1 MARSTYGTAR
11 WTRSRSPSPWPKR
24 TGPRG
29 RAPRGVSLGLDRFD
43 VSAGEPPALI
53 EARWDGAAPGEA
65 TSWSL
70 HSLRTDAGHAAAV
83 AVRRPR
89 VEVIVRAAAPL
100 PTVPVRYRIHRGQ
113 TVLLRTRIAAVHRL
127 SPLRPVLPR
136 RPGDR
141 VRWEGLKGSS
151 RSLAI
156 SAAAREFPG
165 LTLVVAP
172 DAAAADALR
181 TEIAFFSAA
190 TSHPGGVPGHPLDPA
205 GAASPSTGG
214 RPAPPVP
221 AGAQEPPTP
230 LLHLP
235 DWETLPYDALSP
247 HQDIVSER
255 LATLYALPGVRRG
268 ILVAT
273 AATLLGRIAPRG
285 FVEGNSLLLS
295 VGDRLDLDA
304 TRRRFEVGG
313 YRCVSQVMEHGEFAV
328 RGSLL
333 DLFPTGA
340 ARPYRID
347 LFDAEVD
354 TIRTFDPESQRSLDR
369 TDSVRLLPAREFPLD
384 EAAIGRFRAAWR
396 TRFEGNPNACPV
408 YRDVSGGFAPA
419 GIEYWLPL
427 FFDRTGTLFDYL
439 PGSVLVVE
447 LPRARDQASA
457 FWEDTGERYEQRRH
471 DAERPVPPPGDLF
484 LSPDA
489 LAGELAAYPRVVV
502 RADPADAGT
511 DRDAASDRDPGAPPP
526 PADATAL
533 GAPRTTDQSLA
544 RGRFEFATAA
554 APALPADARAP
565 DPFSLFKQFRERFA
579 GRILLLVES
588 PGRHETLV
596 ETLRRHGLD
605 PRRAADWTGFLHD
618 PDETRFGIVLSQVES
633 GVILDDPAIA
643 LLPEALLF
651 GRRTSSR
658 RRRARGRDA
667 ESVIRDLA
675 ELQTGD
681 PVVHEH
687 YGVGRYR
694 GLVTLTAAGVT
705 GEYLNIEYADRDQ
718 LYVPVLSLHLVSRYA
733 GAENAPLHKLG
744 SQQWQRARKAA
755 AERVRDVAAELLEI
769 QARREA
775 RTGNVIA
782 FDTGQ
787 YAAFAEG
794 FPFEETPDQA
804 AAIEATLADLR
815 SERPMDRLVCGDV
828 GFGKTEVA
836 MRAAFSAAMEGW
848 QVAILVPTTLLA
860 QQHFQTFIDRFADW
874 PVRIEQLSRFRSRRH
889 REEITRDLARGRIE
903 VVIGTHRL
911 LQDDVRFK
919 RLGLVIVDEEH
930 RFGVRQKERL
940 KTLRAEVDVLTLTAT
955 PIPRT
960 LNMAL
965 SSLRDL
971 SLIGTAPERRLS
983 IRTFVG
989 QWRPE
994 IIRESILREIRRGG
1008 QVYFVHNRVEDIEE
1022 IADKVEAIVPEA
1034 EIRVAHGQMRE
1045 RNLEEVML
1053 DFYHRRFNV
1062 LVCTTIIESGID
1074 VPTANTILINR
1085 ADRFGLAQ
1093 LHQLRGRVG
1102 RSHQRAYAYLF
1113 APDRR
1118 SMTPDA
1124 AKRMDAI
1131 ESLDDL
1137 GIGFSLAMHDLEIRG
1152 AGEILGADQSGQIEA
1167 IGYSLYTEMLARA
1180 VADLRAGRDPA
1191 FDRPLDHGTEVELHV
1206 PALIPED
1213 YLPDVHARLILYK
1226 RIAGAGS
1233 EDDLRELEVEMIDR
1247 FGPLPAAAKT
1257 LLLVTARKLDAAP
1270 LGIRKIDLGS
1280 GGGRLTFG
1288 EDSEVDPARVVA
1300 LLQSH
1305 PRRFRLDGDRRI
1317 RIRWDLPDL
1326 ASRLAAIDHVVAEL
1340 GAPREAA

>member
-1 MARSTYGTAR
+1 M
-11 WTRSRSPSPWPKR
+11 
-24 TGPRG
+24 
-29 RAPRGVSLGLDRFD
+29 
-43 VSAGEPPALI
+43 
-53 EARWDGAAPGEA
+53 
-65 TSWSL
+65 
-70 HSLRTDAGHAAAV
+70 HH
-83 AVRRPR
+83 
-89 VEVIVRAAAPL
+89 
-100 PTVPVRYRIHRGQ
+100 
-113 TVLLRTRIAAVHRL
+113 L

-136 RPGDR
+136 RAGDR

-151 RSLAI
+151 RSIAI
-156 SAAAREFPG
+156 AAAAREFSG

-172 DAAAADALR
+172 DAANADALR
-181 TEIAFFSAA
+181 TEIAFFTGRTGPVA
-190 TSHPGGVPGHPLDPA
+190 GNA
-205 GAASPSTGG
+205 GAGLDADTKSARPTGEG
-214 RPAPPVP
+214 PPPVSVHP
-221 AGAQEPPTP
+221 AAAPIP

-255 LATLYALPGVRRG
+255 LATLYALPRASRG

-273 AATLLGRIAPRG
+273 AATLSGRVAPRG
-285 FVEGNSLLLS
+285 FVEGNSLLLTK
-295 VGDRLDLDA
+295 GDRLDLEA
-304 TRRRFEVGG
+304 TRRRLELGG

-328 RGSLL
+328 RGSIV

-340 ARPYRID
+340 GHPYRID
-347 LFDAEVD
+347 LFDEEVD
-354 TIRTFDPESQRSLDR
+354 TIRTFDPESQRSIDR
-369 TDSVRLLPAREFPLD
+369 ADSIRLLPAREFPLD
-384 EAAIGRFRAAWR
+384 DAAIGRFRAAWR
-396 TRFEGNPNACPV
+396 ARFEGNPNACPV
-408 YRDVSGGFAPA
+408 YRDVSEGFAPA
-419 GIEYWLPL
+419 GVEYWLPL
-427 FFDRTGTLFDYL
+427 FFESTGTLFDYL
-439 PGSVLVVE
+439 PDAVLVIE
-447 LPRARDQASA
+447 LPRAREQADA
-457 FWEDTGERYEQRRH
+457 FWADTVERHEQRRH
-471 DAERPVPPPGDLF
+471 DVERPVPPPGELF
-484 LSPDA
+484 LAPDEF
-489 LAGELAAYPRVVV
+489 AGALAAYPRVVI
-502 RADPADAGT
+502 RSDPADAAKDG
-511 DRDAASDRDPGAPPP
+511 DAGAGSNE
-526 PADATAL
+526 TGL
-533 GAPRTTDQSLA
+533 GPSAGAAELTPPRTSGSDLA
-544 RGRFEFATAA
+544 RGRIEYLTSA
-554 APALPADARAP
+554 APALRVHSRAP
-565 DPFSLFKQFRERFA
+565 DPFALFKQFRERFA

-588 PGRHETLV
+588 PGRLEMLV
-596 ETLRRHGLD
+596 ETLRRHDLR
-605 PRRAADWTGFLHD
+605 PRRAADWAGFLHD
-618 PDETRFGIVLSQVES
+618 PEETPLGIVLSRVES
-633 GVILDDPAIA
+633 GAILDDPAIA

-651 GRRTSSR
+651 GPRTVNR
-658 RRRARGRDA
+658 RRRSRVRDA
-667 ESVIRDLA
+667 ESVIRDLT
-675 ELQTGD
+675 ELQPGD

-687 YGVGRYR
+687 YGIGHYR
-694 GLVTLTAAGVT
+694 GLVSLTAAGVA

-718 LYVPVLSLHLVSRYA
+718 LYVPVLSLHLVSRYV

-744 SQQWQRARKAA
+744 SQQWQKARKAA

-769 QARREA
+769 QARRAA
-775 RTGNVIA
+775 RAGNVIA
-782 FDTGQ
+782 FDDGQ

-804 AAIEATLADLR
+804 TAIEATLGDLR

-836 MRAAFSAAMEGW
+836 MRAAFTASMEGW

-860 QQHFQTFIDRFADW
+860 QQHYQTFTDRFADW

-889 REEITRDLARGRIE
+889 REEISRDLEDGRIE
-903 VVIGTHRL
+903 IVIGTHRL

-940 KTLRAEVDVLTLTAT
+940 KALRAEVDVLTLTAT

-965 SSLRDL
+965 ASLRDL
-971 SLIGTAPERRLS
+971 SLIGTPPDRRLS

-994 IIRESILREIRRGG
+994 VIRESILREIRRGG
-1008 QVYFVHNRVEDIEE
+1008 QVYFVHNRVEDIDE

-1034 EIRVAHGQMRE
+1034 DIRIAHGQMRE
-1045 RNLEEVML
+1045 RDLEQAML

-1113 APDRR
+1113 APDHR

-1124 AKRMDAI
+1124 VKRMEAI

-1152 AGEILGADQSGQIEA
+1152 AGELLGEDQSGQIEA
-1167 IGYSLYTEMLARA
+1167 IGYSLYTEMLERA
-1180 VADLRAGRDPA
+1180 VSDLRAGRDPA
-1191 FDRPLDHGTEVELHV
+1191 LDRPLDHGTEVDLHV

-1226 RIAGAGS
+1226 RIAGQRSKDG
-1233 EDDLRELEVEMIDR
+1233 LQELEVEMIDR
-1247 FGPLPAAAKT
+1247 FGPLPTAAKT
-1257 LLLVTARKLDAAP
+1257 LLLVTARKLNAAP
-1270 LGIRKIDLGS
+1270 LGIRKIDLGA
-1280 GGGRLTFG
+1280 GGGRVTFG
-1288 EDSEVDPARVVA
+1288 ENANVDPVRVVE

-1305 PRRFRLDGDRRI
+1305 PRRFRLDGERRI
-1317 RIRWDLPDL
+1317 RIRWELPDL
-1326 ASRLAAIDHVVAEL
+1326 AARLGAVDHLVAEL

>member
-1 MARSTYGTAR
+1 MWS
-11 WTRSRSPSPWPKR
+11 
-24 TGPRG
+24 
-29 RAPRGVSLGLDRFD
+29 F
-43 VSAGEPPALI
+43 AL
-53 EARWDGAAPGEA
+53 P
-65 TSWSL
+65 
-70 HSLRTDAGHAAAV
+70 V
-83 AVRRPR
+83 RPR
-89 VEVIVRAAAPL
+89 PASPGS
-100 PTVPVRYRIHRGQ
+100 RIRRGQ
-113 TVLLRTRIAAVHRL
+113 SVLPNARIAAVHHS

-156 SAAAREFPG
+156 AAAAREFSG
-165 LTLVVAP
+165 LTLVIAP
-172 DAAAADALR
+172 DATTADALR
-181 TEIAFFSAA
+181 TEIAFFSAGA
-190 TSHPGGVPGHPLDPA
+190 DPCAGGTVRAPAAAVPDGPG
-205 GAASPSTGG
+205 
-214 RPAPPVP
+214 
-221 AGAQEPPTP
+221 EPRVP

-255 LATLYALPGVRRG
+255 LATLYALPGARRG

-273 AATLLGRIAPRG
+273 ATTLLGRIAPRD
-285 FVEGNSLLLS
+285 FVEGNALLLS
-295 VGDRLDLDA
+295 VGDRLDLDE
-304 TRRRFEVGG
+304 TRRRLEIGG
-313 YRCVSQVMEHGEFAV
+313 YRCVGQVMEHGEFAV

-333 DLFPTGA
+333 DLYPTGA
-340 ARPYRID
+340 ERPYRID
-347 LFDAEVD
+347 LFDAEVE

-369 TDSVRLLPAREFPLD
+369 TDSIRLLPAREFPLD
-384 EAAIGRFRAAWR
+384 TEAIGRFRAAWR
-396 TRFEGNPNACPV
+396 ARFEGNPNACPV
-408 YRDVSGGFAPA
+408 YRDVSEGFSPA

-427 FFDRTGTLFDYL
+427 FFERTGTLFDYL
-439 PGSVLVVE
+439 PDPVLVVE
-447 LPRARDQASA
+447 LPRAREQASA
-457 FWEDTGERYEQRRH
+457 FWEDTGERHEQRRH
-471 DAERPVPPPGDLF
+471 DVERPVPPPGELF
-484 LSPDA
+484 LAPDE
-489 LAGELAAYPRVVV
+489 LAGALAAYPRVVV
-502 RADPADAGT
+502 RADPADVDP
-511 DRDAASDRDPGAPPP
+511 DRDGDPGRGDSASTSAPPANA
-526 PADATAL
+526 PAP
-533 GAPRTTDQSLA
+533 PRTPAQALA
-544 RGRFEFATAA
+544 RGRIEFATAA
-554 APALPADARAP
+554 APALPADPRAP
-565 DPFSLFKQFRERFA
+565 DPFVLFKQFRERFT
-579 GRILLLVES
+579 GRILLLVDS
-588 PGRHETLV
+588 PGRQETLL
-596 ETLRRHGLD
+596 ETLRRHGLN
-605 PRRAADWTGFLHD
+605 PRRASDWAGFLND
-618 PDETRFGIVLSQVES
+618 PDEPRFGIVLSQVES

-643 LLPEALLF
+643 VVPEALLF
-651 GRRTSSR
+651 GRRASNR
-658 RRRARGRDA
+658 RRRSRARDA
-667 ESVIRDLA
+667 ESVIRDLT
-675 ELQTGD
+675 ELKSGD

-733 GAENAPLHKLG
+733 GAEHAPLHKLG
-744 SQQWQRARKAA
+744 SQQWQKARKAA

-782 FDTGQ
+782 FDSGQ
-787 YAAFAEG
+787 YAAFAQG
-794 FPFEETPDQA
+794 FPFEETTDQA
-804 AAIEATLADLR
+804 LAIEATLADLR

-836 MRAAFSAAMEGW
+836 MRAAFAAAMEGW

-860 QQHFQTFIDRFADW
+860 QQHFQTFTDRFADW
-874 PVRIEQLSRFRSRRH
+874 PLRIEQLSRFRSRPH

-903 VVIGTHRL
+903 IVIGTHRL

-960 LNMAL
+960 LNMTL

-994 IIRESILREIRRGG
+994 VIRESVLREIRRGG

-1022 IADKVEAIVPEA
+1022 IADKVEAVVPEA
-1034 EIRVAHGQMRE
+1034 ALRVAHGQMRE
-1045 RNLEEVML
+1045 RDLEQVML

-1074 VPTANTILINR
+1074 VPTANTIIINR

-1118 SMTPDA
+1118 SMTADA
-1124 AKRMDAI
+1124 AKRMEAI

-1152 AGEILGADQSGQIEA
+1152 AGELLGEDQSGQIEA
-1167 IGYSLYTEMLARA
+1167 IGYSLYTEMLTRA

-1191 FDRPLDHGTEVELHV
+1191 LDRPLDHGTEVDLHV

-1226 RIAGAGS
+1226 RIAGARS
-1233 EDDLRELEVEMIDR
+1233 EAGLRELEVEMIDR
-1247 FGPLPAAAKT
+1247 FGPLPTPAKT

-1270 LGIRKIDLGS
+1270 LGIRKIDLGA
-1280 GGGRLTFG
+1280 GGGRVTFG
-1288 EDSEVDPARVVA
+1288 EEADVDPARVVA

-1305 PRRFRLDGDRRI
+1305 PRRFGLDGERRI
-1317 RIRWDLPDL
+1317 RIRWELPDL
-1326 ASRLAAIDHVVAEL
+1326 ASRLGAIDHVVGEL
-1340 GAPREAA
+1340 RAPREAA

>member
-1 MARSTYGTAR
+1 M
-11 WTRSRSPSPWPKR
+11 
-24 TGPRG
+24 
-29 RAPRGVSLGLDRFD
+29 
-43 VSAGEPPALI
+43 
-53 EARWDGAAPGEA
+53 
-65 TSWSL
+65 
-70 HSLRTDAGHAAAV
+70 
-83 AVRRPR
+83 
-89 VEVIVRAAAPL
+89 
-100 PTVPVRYRIHRGQ
+100 
-113 TVLLRTRIAAVHRL
+113 
-127 SPLRPVLPR
+127 LPR
-136 RPGDR
+136 RSGER
-141 VRWEGLKGSS
+141 IRWEGLKGSS
-151 RSLAI
+151 RSIAI

-172 DAAAADALR
+172 DAATADALR
-181 TEIAFFSAA
+181 TEIAFFAGRTGPSAGG
-190 TSHPGGVPGHPLDPA
+190 PGDPRDGFPGQAPSAPA
-205 GAASPSTGG
+205 RKTPPGAAG
-214 RPAPPVP
+214 PAEARV
-221 AGAQEPPTP
+221 P

-255 LATLYALPGVRRG
+255 LATLHALPDARRG

-273 AATLLGRIAPRG
+273 VSTLLARIAPRG
-285 FVEGNSLLLS
+285 FVEGNTLRLSL
-295 VGDRLDLDA
+295 GDRLELDA
-304 TRRRFEVGG
+304 TRRQLEIGG

-369 TDSVRLLPAREFPLD
+369 TESIRLLPAREFPLD
-384 EAAIGRFRAAWR
+384 QAAIGRFRAAWR
-396 TRFEGNPNACPV
+396 ARFEGNPNACPV
-408 YRDVSGGFAPA
+408 YRDVSEGFAPA

-427 FFDRTGTLFDYL
+427 FFDRTDTLFDYL
-439 PGSVLVVE
+439 PESVLVVE
-447 LPRARDQASA
+447 LARSREQAAA
-457 FWEDTGERYEQRRH
+457 FWEDTGERHEQRRH
-471 DAERPVPPPGDLF
+471 DTERPVPPPGELF
-484 LSPDA
+484 LAPHELGA
-489 LAGELAAYPRVVV
+489 ALAAYPRVVV
-502 RADPADAGT
+502 RADPADAGSE
-511 DRDAASDRDPGAPPP
+511 RDAQGEAE
-526 PADATAL
+526 ATAERGGPGRAVRPPSTL
-533 GAPRTTDQSLA
+533 ARARGAPRTPAPSLA
-544 RGRFEFATAA
+544 RGRVEFATAA
-554 APALPADARAP
+554 APALPADARAE
-565 DPFSLFKQFRERFA
+565 DPFVLFKQFRERFA

-588 PGRHETLV
+588 PGRQETLV

-605 PRRAADWTGFLHD
+605 PCRAADWAGFLDD
-618 PDETRFGIVLSQVES
+618 PDEPQFGIVLSQVES
-633 GVILDDPAIA
+633 GVVLDDPAVA
-643 LLPEALLF
+643 LIPEALLF

-658 RRRARGRDA
+658 RRRARSRDA
-667 ESVIRDLA
+667 ESVIRDLT
-675 ELQTGD
+675 ELKAGD

-687 YGVGRYR
+687 YGVGRYL

-733 GAENAPLHKLG
+733 GAEHAPLHKLG
-744 SQQWQRARKAA
+744 SQQWQKARKAA
-755 AERVRDVAAELLEI
+755 AERVRDVAAELLEV

-782 FDTGQ
+782 FDSGQ
-787 YAAFAEG
+787 YGAFAEG

-804 AAIEATLADLR
+804 AAIEAALADLR

-836 MRAAFSAAMEGW
+836 MRAAFAAAMEGW
-848 QVAILVPTTLLA
+848 QVVLLVPTTLLA
-860 QQHFQTFIDRFADW
+860 QQHFQTFTDRFADW

-889 REEITRDLARGRIE
+889 REEITRDLAAGRIE
-903 VVIGTHRL
+903 IVIGTHRL

-940 KTLRAEVDVLTLTAT
+940 KSLRAEVDVLTLTAT

-971 SLIGTAPERRLS
+971 SLIGTPPERRLS

-989 QWRPE
+989 EWRPE
-994 IIRESILREIRRGG
+994 IIRESVLREVRRGG

-1045 RNLEEVML
+1045 RDLEQVML

-1124 AKRMDAI
+1124 AKRMEAI

-1152 AGEILGADQSGQIEA
+1152 AGELLGEDQSGQIEA
-1167 IGYSLYTEMLARA
+1167 IGYSLYTEMLERA

-1191 FDRPLDHGTEVELHV
+1191 LDRPLDHGTEIDLHV

-1226 RIAGAGS
+1226 RIAGERSEAG
-1233 EDDLRELEVEMIDR
+1233 LRELEVEMIDR

-1257 LLLVTARKLDAAP
+1257 LLLVTTRKLHAAP
-1270 LGIRKIDLGS
+1270 LGIRKIDLGT
-1280 GGGRLTFG
+1280 GGGRVTFS
-1288 EDSEVDPARVVA
+1288 EDADIDPARVVA

-1317 RIRWDLPDL
+1317 RIRWELPDL
-1326 ASRLAAIDHVVAEL
+1326 ASRLGAVDHVVAEL
-1340 GAPREAA
+1340 GARREAA